1 MEKYIGKSVYKGT
14 AIGPINVLK
23 KSDGIVKR
31 QHVEDVA
38 AELQRLEDAKKQA
51 QAQLGALYEKA
62 LQEVGEVNAQ
72 IFEVHQMM
80 LEDEDYQDAI
90 HSMIETEELNAEY
103 AVAVTGDNFAEIFA
117 NMDDEYIQARS
128 ADVKDI
134 SNRLIRNLSGE
145 EELDWA
151 HMEPSIIVA
160 DDLTPSETV
169 QMDKRKILAFVTVHG
184 STNSHTAILARMMNI
199 PALIGV
205 PVELDSLHSGT
216 MGIVDGKDAVFCVDP
231 DEATIAAAHEMQA
244 RAAEQK
250 RLLANYKGRPSVTKS
265 GRKVNVYANI
275 GSVSDVAYVQEN
287 DAEGIGLFRSEFLY
301 LGKTALP
308 DETEQFNTYRQVLQT
323 MGGKKVIIRTL
334 DIGADKNV
342 DYLGLGKED
351 NPAMGYRAIRICLK
365 QPDVFKTQLRA
376 LLRAAKYGNLAIMYP
391 MIISVDEVLRIR
403 EIVAEVAAELK
414 REQIPYA
421 IPEQGIMIE
430 TPAAVMICEELAE
443 LVDFFSIGTN
453 DLTQYTLAI
462 DRQNEK
468 LDEFYNPHHEAVLR
482 ILLVHDRGVVCG
494 NDIGDAI
501 TADRRQRVVDRLTI
515 LIIADFMNRKQRVA
529 DVALQSICAVALR
542 SLSVDFEDGMI
553 RPDMIALIHHLVERA
568 IFRKCRDEVRE
579 AGILDVDLI
588 DRDRFVILPDQTLD
602 VDDLRPHR
610 NHQLLCDILIRV
622 QERCLD
628 DIVSGRVS
636 KARQTFLEAAG
647 LIQIQLVLLEID
659 EDALSLDLIDISLIG

>member
-117 NMDDEYIQARS
+117 NMDDEYMQARS

-134 SNRLIRNLSGE
+134 SNRLARTEQDGKEPDGLNRLIRNLSGE

-482 ILLVHDRGVVCG
+482 MIQMTIDGAHKAGKWAGICG
-494 NDIGDAI
+494 ELG
-501 TADRRQRVVDRLTI
+501 ADTTLTERFVEMGI
-515 LIIADFMNRKQRVA
+515 DE
-529 DVALQSICAVALR
+529 
-542 SLSVDFEDGMI
+542 LSVAPSMV
-553 RPDMIALIHHLVERA
+553 LS
-568 IFRKCRDEVRE
+568 VR
-579 AGILDVDLI
+579 
-588 DRDRFVILPDQTLD
+588 
-602 VDDLRPHR
+602 
-610 NHQLLCDILIRV
+610 
-622 QERCLD
+622 
-628 DIVSGRVS
+628 S
-636 KARQTFLEAAG
+636 KICEMA
-647 LIQIQLVLLEID
+647 
-659 EDALSLDLIDISLIG
+659 

>member
-1 MEKYIGKSVYKGT
+1 MRMLRSRHSRSSSRKICNSSIDIESEGTGNGKYIGKSVYKGT

-117 NMDDEYIQARS
+117 NMDDEYMQARS

-275 GSVSDVAYVQEN
+275 GSVSDVAYVQEMTRRASACSAVSSCISERPRCRMRLSSLTRTVRCYRRW
-287 DAEGIGLFRSEFLY
+287 AE
-301 LGKTALP
+301 
-308 DETEQFNTYRQVLQT
+308 
-323 MGGKKVIIRTL
+323 
-334 DIGADKNV
+334 
-342 DYLGLGKED
+342 
-351 NPAMGYRAIRICLK
+351 
-365 QPDVFKTQLRA
+365 
-376 LLRAAKYGNLAIMYP
+376 
-391 MIISVDEVLRIR
+391 
-403 EIVAEVAAELK
+403 
-414 REQIPYA
+414 
-421 IPEQGIMIE
+421 
-430 TPAAVMICEELAE
+430 
-443 LVDFFSIGTN
+443 
-453 DLTQYTLAI
+453 
-462 DRQNEK
+462 
-468 LDEFYNPHHEAVLR
+468 
-482 ILLVHDRGVVCG
+482 
-494 NDIGDAI
+494 
-501 TADRRQRVVDRLTI
+501 RR
-515 LIIADFMNRKQRVA
+515 
-529 DVALQSICAVALR
+529 
-542 SLSVDFEDGMI
+542 
-553 RPDMIALIHHLVERA
+553 
-568 IFRKCRDEVRE
+568 
-579 AGILDVDLI
+579 
-588 DRDRFVILPDQTLD
+588 
-602 VDDLRPHR
+602 
-610 NHQLLCDILIRV
+610 
-622 QERCLD
+622 
-628 DIVSGRVS
+628 
-636 KARQTFLEAAG
+636 
-647 LIQIQLVLLEID
+647 
-659 EDALSLDLIDISLIG
+659 